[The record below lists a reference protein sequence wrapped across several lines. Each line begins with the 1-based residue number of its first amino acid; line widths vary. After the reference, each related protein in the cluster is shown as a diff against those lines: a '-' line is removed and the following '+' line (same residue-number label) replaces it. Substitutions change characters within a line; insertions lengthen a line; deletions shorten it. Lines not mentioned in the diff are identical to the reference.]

1 MIKEFCDICKVE
13 IDNQNVLAIVSTPV
27 KKYKVCKD
35 CLNDLI
41 QYIENRENN
50 FKLENKRYE
59 RDYRN
64 KWEEIY

>member
-27 KKYKVCKD
+27 KNYKVCKD

-59 RDYRN
+59 RDYN
-64 KWEEIY
+64 KKWNEIC

>member
-13 IDNQNVLAIVSTPV
+13 IDNRDVLAIVSTPI
-27 KKYKVCKD
+27 KNYKVCKE
-35 CLNDLI
+35 CLDDLI
-41 QYIENRENN
+41 QYIQNRENN

-64 KWEEIY
+64 KWEEIC

>member
-27 KKYKVCKD
+27 KNYKVC
-35 CLNDLI
+35 
-41 QYIENRENN
+41 N

>member
-13 IDNQNVLAIVSTPV
+13 IDKQDVLATVSISV
-27 KKYKVCKD
+27 KIYKVCKD
-35 CLNDLI
+35 CLNDLT

-50 FKLENKRYE
+50 FKLENIRYE

-64 KWEEIY
+64 KWEEIC

>member
-27 KKYKVCKD
+27 KNYKVCKD
-35 CLNDLI
+35 CLNGLI